1 MAEQCEDQACALLSA
16 GVIEIQSLIIWM
28 VNGKNTQL
36 DVIIIHLK
44 KTDAITFTFSAQ
56 FTTSA

>member
-1 MAEQCEDQACALLSA
+1 MAEQCKDQTCALLLA

-44 KTDAITFTFSAQ
+44 KTDAIIFLFSVQ